1 MSMLTL
7 SRLGYKQAVKSNDE
21 HKTVTNVP
29 LVINSNG
36 VNSFKET
43 DMKCDVSHNSS
54 LTASQSF
61 QDRR

>member
-43 DMKCDVSHNSS
+43 
-54 LTASQSF
+54 
-61 QDRR
+61 